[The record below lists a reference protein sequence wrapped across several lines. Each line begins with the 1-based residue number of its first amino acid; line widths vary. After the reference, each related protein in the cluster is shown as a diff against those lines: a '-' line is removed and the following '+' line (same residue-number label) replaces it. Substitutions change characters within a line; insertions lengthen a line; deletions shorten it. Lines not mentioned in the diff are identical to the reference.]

1 MEKCI
6 IAPSVLSADFAAL
19 GKDITM
25 LNESA
30 AQWIHIDVMDGVFVP
45 NISFGFPV
53 LEAVRK
59 HTAKIC
65 DVHLMIQQPERYIE
79 QFRKAGADHI
89 TVHLEGNWHLDRL
102 ISQIKESGATAGVA
116 LNPSTPVSQLE
127 NIIEK
132 IDWVLLMSVNP
143 GFGGQQFIPN
153 TIEKI
158 KACKAL
164 IAAKNSHAKI
174 QIDGGVNR
182 QNAASLKAAGA
193 SNLVAGNAVFKADN
207 PSEMISAL
215 MNE

>member
-89 TVHLEGNWHLDRL
+89 TVHIEGNWHLDRL

-207 PSEMISAL
+207 PTEMISTL

>member
-19 GKDITM
+19 GKDIAM

-102 ISQIKESGATAGVA
+102 ISQIKESGATAGIA
-116 LNPSTPVSQLE
+116 LNPSTPISQLE

-164 IAAKNSHAKI
+164 IAAKNSTAKI

-182 QNAASLKAAGA
+182 QNVASLKAAGA

-207 PSEMISAL
+207 PTEMISTL

>member
-19 GKDITM
+19 GKDIAM

-89 TVHLEGNWHLDRL
+89 TIHIEGNWHLDRL
-102 ISQIKESGATAGVA
+102 ISQIKECGATAGIA

-164 IAAKNSHAKI
+164 IEAKNSTAKI

-207 PSEMISAL
+207 PTEMISAL